1 VCVEVCYMIMSEY
14 IEIGIRRSSVEK
26 LLYKTVMM
34 TVVDEN
40 PVCL

>member
-1 VCVEVCYMIMSEY
+1 VCVEVYMIMSEY
-14 IEIGIRRSSVEK
+14 IEIGIRGSSFEK

-34 TVVDEN
+34 KVVDAN